1 MWGRKRK
8 TGTPNDTG
16 AAKAGQEHAEAV
28 IRLVESQQPEVNQ
41 TVHRLERRS
50 RRNHFAE
57 SMEKSMRGDAWKPS
71 TS

>member
-1 MWGRKRK
+1 MWVRKWKRR
-8 TGTPNDTG
+8 PDDTHV
-16 AAKAGQEHAEAV
+16 AKRGQERAEAV
-28 IRLVESQQPEVNQ
+28 IRLVEAQQPEVSQ
-41 TVHRLERRS
+41 KVHRLERRE